1 MSIST
6 NQVRYIAQ
14 LISEWDKEYERVM
27 ALSGGD
33 YSKIDWKDFPLIAQM
48 SESQAKVS
56 KALEELAHPAPPPP
70 RVYVIPADL
79 AKHIA
84 DALVYAVSMAK
95 NHHRPKVEQEWT
107 LQAITAFEDHQVS
120 PTR

>member
-6 NQVRYIAQ
+6 NKVRYIAQ
-14 LISEWDKEYERVM
+14 LISEWDKEYEKVL

-33 YSKIDWKDFPLIAQM
+33 YSKIDWKDFDLIAKM

-70 RVYVIPADL
+70 HVYVIPADR
-79 AKHIA
+79 ARQIA
-84 DALVYAVSMAK
+84 DVLVYAASMANPGSNEK
-95 NHHRPKVEQEWT
+95 KWA
-107 LQAITAFEDHQVS
+107 LSAFNALKDHQVS
-120 PTR
+120 PTPKD